1 MKTSVSVVA
10 SAVLMMSN
18 SVVTFATE
26 TNSSDVTISQS
37 TVIVST
43 DADGGRVQ
51 STTVSIERAD
61 LTQPHLLRVQGLAN
75 NAPIRLQR
83 VEVRVNGKVVKSIA
97 NNSLELNLAP
107 LMKAGRNEIEI
118 SGNSSQNEDTISVN
132 FNGKNTNVSQQ
143 FSGTGN
149 VKQTLVIN
157 II

>member
-83 VEVRVNGKVVKSIA
+83 VEVKVNGKVVKSIA